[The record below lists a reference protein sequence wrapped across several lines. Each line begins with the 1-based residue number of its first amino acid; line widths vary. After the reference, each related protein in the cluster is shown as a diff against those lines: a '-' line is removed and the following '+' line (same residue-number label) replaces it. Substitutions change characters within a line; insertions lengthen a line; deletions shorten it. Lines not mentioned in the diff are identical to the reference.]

1 MIDIDKLR
9 DFINGNLADSGNYL
23 VDVKVSGDNN
33 IVVEIDND
41 EAVDIDDCVRLTRAI
56 EEAFDRDV
64 EDYELEVGSCGL
76 TAPFKVERQY
86 HKNIGNPIEVLT
98 ADGRKLHG
106 VLSSADADGFTMKI
120 EEKVKAEGEKRPHI
134 EEVEHRFSYG
144 DVKRVV
150 YDMQF

>member
-9 DFINGNLADSGNYL
+9 DFINENLADSGNYL

-98 ADGRKLHG
+98 ADGRKLRG
-106 VLSSADADGFTMKI
+106 VLSSADADGFSMK
-120 EEKVKAEGEKRPHI
+120 R
-134 EEVEHRFSYG
+134 
-144 DVKRVV
+144 
-150 YDMQF
+150 